1 MNALRFEVNAE
12 EKLFDLSEELTGKT
26 YCPSRT
32 VCFILERPKMREIIA
47 ADFRDRIV
55 HHVLVER
62 LESIYEPIFIYDSYA
77 CRKDKGI
84 HRAVAKV
91 KSFISKGSDNGRRK
105 LYYLHMDIKNFFMT
119 IDKNILYSMLQKK
132 VKDNDLLY

>member
-26 YCPSRT
+26 YCPSRA

-55 HHVLVER
+55 HQRQTPDAHGARQAMSAGLRYPRRAVQVQER
-62 LESIYEPIFIYDSYA
+62 LHT
-77 CRKDKGI
+77 RQQRI
-84 HRAVAKV
+84 HPQANAQ
-91 KSFISKGSDNGRRK
+91 GR
-105 LYYLHMDIKNFFMT
+105 
-119 IDKNILYSMLQKK
+119 
-132 VKDNDLLY
+132 